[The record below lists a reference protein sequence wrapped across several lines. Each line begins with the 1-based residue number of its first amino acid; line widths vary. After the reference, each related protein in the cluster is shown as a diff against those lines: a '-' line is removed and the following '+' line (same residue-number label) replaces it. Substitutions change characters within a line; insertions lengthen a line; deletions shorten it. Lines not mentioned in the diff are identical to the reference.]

1 MVIIHALSSSRRKA
15 LLSKLDVKDGAG
27 PSSLFPV
34 TVNWPSFWE
43 NAGCMRS
50 QANLL
55 LYTKSSGCSA
65 VQLLHVPSTGNAVH
79 SFSVPNQKEKMP
91 VPLSGSRGKGDG
103 GTKRPSAGRVTRQL
117 AGRVS
122 VSAPCAARVRCGE
135 TNTERTQRRTTQK
148 DRRTILTVAIGFLL
162 RLPEK

>member
-55 LYTKSSGCSA
+55 LYTKSSGCNA
-65 VQLLHVPSTGNAVH
+65 VQLLHVPSAGNAVH
-79 SFSVPNQKEKMP
+79 SFSVPNQKENTP

-117 AGRVS
+117 AGRS
-122 VSAPCAARVRCGE
+122 SAARVRCGK
-135 TNTERTQRRTTQK
+135 TTMERTQRRTKQK
-148 DRRTILTVAIGFLL
+148 DCCTILTVAIGFLL